1 MNKIIDYDEEE
12 LEILDF
18 MENGNPVSVTNVKQE
33 IEQLKASVRAK
44 LSKRK
49 SINLRLLEHDLEKI
63 KSEAIQ
69 TGIPYQTLIS
79 SILHKHVNGS
89 YVLK

>member
-1 MNKIIDYDEEE
+1 MNKTIDYDEEE

-18 MENGNPVSVTNVKQE
+18 MENGNYVSVPNVKEE

-49 SINLRLLEHDLEKI
+49 AINLRLLESDLERI
-63 KSEAIQ
+63 KTEAIKD
-69 TGIPYQTLIS
+69 GIPYQTLIS
-79 SILHKHVNGS
+79 SIIHKYVNGS
-89 YVLK
+89 FAK

>member
-18 MENGNPVSVTNVKQE
+18 MENGNPVSVPNVKQE

-79 SILHKHVNGS
+79 SILHRHVNGN
-89 YVLK
+89 YAK